1 MSISSKSENPYID
14 NNIEENSN
22 NNNNNLMSE
31 NYFSQKYK
39 DNLFK
44 ENSFNINNNNQLFQ
58 ILEPNAIL
66 DSKFYLIK
74 KIGQGSSGKIYL
86 GSKKDSLDN
95 KNDNIK
101 YFSIKLMNSEKID
114 LNGFKNEIKLLKKI
128 NHKNVLKIYAYG
140 YGTKISFNKIK
151 NKKPKEYYYIVME
164 YLIHGKLNKYIT
176 DVINNVNIG
185 FGENFGR
192 LIFSQLLDGLEAFHN
207 LNISHRNIKLNNII
221 IGENDYILKYVDFK
235 MGIENQGLLQNFPE
249 TPNYAAPELLLRQP
263 YYGKSND
270 IFSLGVTLFVLV
282 TGILPFKLALPN
294 DIFYQYIANGD
305 YIEFWKRKSFLN
317 LSPSFM
323 QLFNSMIAFDF
334 TQRPSISEIRQSN
347 WMKEINWELLPLLKQ
362 EFIFREANIKI
373 NEYNRSIINIKKYL
387 KNTNESNNSKI
398 NKNNKS
404 IDNTKE
410 LIKNDCNNEINKKK
424 EEQEKNINKSKGK
437 LKIQTVSRNLFI
449 HINNITRFLK
459 KEGYIRFGEKRQ
471 THEIDVTNGEIDIH
485 FKLEKSEQKYII
497 LSYYQKKGTCKS
509 FEKFKKLLVNIK
521 QILEK
526 PQ

>member
-1 MSISSKSENPYID
+1 MSIIAKIENRCID
-14 NNIEENSN
+14 ENLKEISN
-22 NNNNNLMSE
+22 DSYNP
-31 NYFSQKYK
+31 SQK
-39 DNLFK
+39 NQNVSTK
-44 ENSFNINNNNQLFQ
+44 EDSFNINNNNQLFQ
-58 ILEPNAIL
+58 ILEPKAIL

-86 GSKKDSLDN
+86 GSKKESLDN
-95 KNDNIK
+95 KNDNMK
-101 YFSIKLMNSEKID
+101 YFSIKLMNSETID
-114 LNGFKNEIKLLKKI
+114 LNAFKNEIKLLKKI
-128 NHKNVLKIYAYG
+128 NHRNVLKIYAYD
-140 YGTKISFNKIK
+140 YGPKISLDKTK
-151 NKKPKEYYYIVME
+151 NKKQKEFHYIVME
-164 YLIHGKLNKYIT
+164 YLMHGELNKYIT

-263 YYGKSND
+263 YYGKSDD

-282 TGILPFKLALPN
+282 TGIFPFKLALPN
-294 DIFYQYIANGD
+294 DIFYQYIAKGD

-323 QLFNSMIAFDF
+323 QLFNNMIAFDF

-373 NEYNRSIINIKKYL
+373 NEYNRSIINRKKYL
-387 KNTNESNNSKI
+387 KNTNESNNQKI

-509 FEKFKKLLVNIK
+509 FEGFKKLLVNIK

>member
-1 MSISSKSENPYID
+1 MSIIAKIENRCID
-14 NNIEENSN
+14 ENLKEISN
-22 NNNNNLMSE
+22 DSYNP
-31 NYFSQKYK
+31 SQK
-39 DNLFK
+39 NQNVSTK
-44 ENSFNINNNNQLFQ
+44 EDSFNINNNNQLFK
-58 ILEPNAIL
+58 ILEPKAIL

-95 KNDNIK
+95 KNDNMK
-101 YFSIKLMNSEKID
+101 YFSIKLMNAETID
-114 LNGFKNEIKLLKKI
+114 LNAFKNEIKLLKKI
-128 NHKNVLKIYAYG
+128 NHRNVLKIYAYD
-140 YGTKISFNKIK
+140 YGPKISLDKTK
-151 NKKPKEYYYIVME
+151 NKKQKEFHYIVME
-164 YLIHGKLNKYIT
+164 YLMHGELNKYIT

-192 LIFSQLLDGLEAFHN
+192 LIFSQLLDGLEVFHN

-235 MGIENQGLLQNFPE
+235 MGIENQGLLQYCPG

-410 LIKNDCNNEINKKK
+410 LIKNDCNNEIKKKK

-449 HINNITRFLK
+449 HINNITRYLK

-526 PQ
+526 PK

>member
-1 MSISSKSENPYID
+1 MSIIAKIENRCID
-14 NNIEENSN
+14 ENLKEISN
-22 NNNNNLMSE
+22 DSYNP
-31 NYFSQKYK
+31 SQK
-39 DNLFK
+39 NQNVSTK
-44 ENSFNINNNNQLFQ
+44 EDSFNINNNNQLFQ
-58 ILEPNAIL
+58 ILEPKAIL

-86 GSKKDSLDN
+86 GSKKESLDN
-95 KNDNIK
+95 KNDNMK
-101 YFSIKLMNSEKID
+101 YFSIKLMNAETID
-114 LNGFKNEIKLLKKI
+114 LNAFKNEIKLLKKI
-128 NHKNVLKIYAYG
+128 NHRNVLKIYAYD
-140 YGTKISFNKIK
+140 YGPKISLDKTK
-151 NKKPKEYYYIVME
+151 NKKQKEFYYIVME
-164 YLIHGKLNKYIT
+164 YLMHGELNKYIT

-192 LIFSQLLDGLEAFHN
+192 LIFSQLLDGLEVFHN

-221 IGENDYILKYVDFK
+221 IGENDYILKYVNFK

-294 DIFYQYIANGD
+294 DIFYRYIANGD

-410 LIKNDCNNEINKKK
+410 LIKNDCNNEIKKKK

-521 QILEK
+521 QILVD
-526 PQ
+526 

>member
-1 MSISSKSENPYID
+1 MSIIAKIENRCID
-14 NNIEENSN
+14 ENLKEISN
-22 NNNNNLMSE
+22 DSYNP
-31 NYFSQKYK
+31 SQK
-39 DNLFK
+39 NQNVSTK
-44 ENSFNINNNNQLFQ
+44 EDSFNINNNNQLFQ
-58 ILEPNAIL
+58 ILEPKAIL

-95 KNDNIK
+95 KNDNMK
-101 YFSIKLMNSEKID
+101 YFSIKLMNAETID
-114 LNGFKNEIKLLKKI
+114 LNAFKNEIKLLKKI
-128 NHKNVLKIYAYG
+128 NHRNVLKIYAYD
-140 YGTKISFNKIK
+140 YGPKISLDKTK
-151 NKKPKEYYYIVME
+151 NKKQKEFHYIVME
-164 YLIHGKLNKYIT
+164 YLMHGELNKYIT

-192 LIFSQLLDGLEAFHN
+192 LIFSQLLDGLEVFHN

-294 DIFYQYIANGD
+294 DIFYQYIAKGD
-305 YIEFWKRKSFLN
+305 YTEFWKRKSFLN

-323 QLFNSMIAFDF
+323 QLFNNMIAFDF

-410 LIKNDCNNEINKKK
+410 LIKNDCNNEIKKKK
-424 EEQEKNINKSKGK
+424 EEQEKKINKSKGK

>member
-1 MSISSKSENPYID
+1 MSIIAKIENRCID
-14 NNIEENSN
+14 ENLKEILNDSYN
-22 NNNNNLMSE
+22 P
-31 NYFSQKYK
+31 SQK
-39 DNLFK
+39 NQNVSTK
-44 ENSFNINNNNQLFQ
+44 EDSFNINNNNQLFQ
-58 ILEPNAIL
+58 ILEPKAIL

-86 GSKKDSLDN
+86 GSKKESLDN
-95 KNDNIK
+95 KNDIIK

-221 IGENDYILKYVDFK
+221 IGENDYILKYVNFK
-235 MGIENQGLLQNFPE
+235 MGIEYQGLLQNFPG

-263 YYGKSND
+263 YYGKSDD
-270 IFSLGVTLFVLV
+270 IFSLGVTLFVLI
-282 TGILPFKLALPN
+282 TGIFPFKLALPN
-294 DIFYQYIANGD
+294 DIFYQYIAKGD

-347 WMKEINWELLPLLKQ
+347 WMKEINWELLPFLKQ
-362 EFIFREANIKI
+362 EFIFREENIKI
-373 NEYNRSIINIKKYL
+373 NEFKSSIINEKEHLNK
-387 KNTNESNNSKI
+387 TNEPNKSKI
-398 NKNNKS
+398 NISINNISKSFKNK
-404 IDNTKE
+404 IKE
-410 LIKNDCNNEINKKK
+410 DDQKND
-424 EEQEKNINKSKGK
+424 INKSEGNI
-437 LKIQTVSRNLFI
+437 KIKSTKRNLSK
-449 HINNITRFLK
+449 HVNNIHRFLK
-459 KEGYIRFGEKRQ
+459 KEGFKKFETKLKRN
-471 THEIDVTNGEIDIH
+471 ELAVTNGEIDLL
-485 FKLEKSEQKYII
+485 FKLEKYESKYII
-497 LSYYQKKGTCKS
+497 LSYYQKKGTFRS
-509 FEKFKKLLVNIK
+509 FEKFKNLLVNIR
-521 QILEK
+521 QIIEK
-526 PQ
+526 SD

>member
-1 MSISSKSENPYID
+1 MSIIAKIENRCID
-14 NNIEENSN
+14 ENLKEISN
-22 NNNNNLMSE
+22 DSYNP
-31 NYFSQKYK
+31 SQK
-39 DNLFK
+39 NQNVSTK
-44 ENSFNINNNNQLFQ
+44 EDSFNINNNNQLFQ
-58 ILEPNAIL
+58 ILEPKAIL

-95 KNDNIK
+95 KNDNMK
-101 YFSIKLMNSEKID
+101 YFSIKLMNAETID
-114 LNGFKNEIKLLKKI
+114 LNAFKNEIKLLKKI
-128 NHKNVLKIYAYG
+128 NHRNVLKIYAYD
-140 YGTKISFNKIK
+140 YGPKISLDKTK
-151 NKKPKEYYYIVME
+151 NKKQKEFHYIVME
-164 YLIHGKLNKYIT
+164 YLMHGELNKYIT

-192 LIFSQLLDGLEAFHN
+192 LIFSQLLDGLEVFHN

-235 MGIENQGLLQNFPE
+235 MGIENQGLLQNFPG

-282 TGILPFKLALPN
+282 TGIFPFKLALPN
-294 DIFYQYIANGD
+294 DIFYQYIAKGD

-410 LIKNDCNNEINKKK
+410 LIKNDCNNEIKKKK
-424 EEQEKNINKSKGK
+424 EEQEKKINKSKGK

>member
-1 MSISSKSENPYID
+1 MSIIAKIENRCID
-14 NNIEENSN
+14 ENLKEISN
-22 NNNNNLMSE
+22 DSYNP
-31 NYFSQKYK
+31 SQK
-39 DNLFK
+39 NQNVSTK
-44 ENSFNINNNNQLFQ
+44 EDSFNINNNNQLFQ
-58 ILEPNAIL
+58 ILEPKAIL

-95 KNDNIK
+95 KNDNMK
-101 YFSIKLMNSEKID
+101 YFSIKLMNSENID
-114 LNGFKNEIKLLKKI
+114 LNAFKNEIKLLKKI
-128 NHKNVLKIYAYG
+128 NHRNVLKIYAYD
-140 YGTKISFNKIK
+140 YGPKISLDKTK
-151 NKKPKEYYYIVME
+151 NKKQKEFHYIVME
-164 YLIHGKLNKYIT
+164 YLMHGELNKYIT

-192 LIFSQLLDGLEAFHN
+192 LIFSQLLDGLEVFHN

-235 MGIENQGLLQNFPE
+235 MGIENQGLLQYCPG

-347 WMKEINWELLPLLKQ
+347 WMKEINWELLPFLKQ
-362 EFIFREANIKI
+362 EFMFREENIKI
-373 NEYNRSIINIKKYL
+373 NEFKSSIINEKEHLNK
-387 KNTNESNNSKI
+387 TNEPNKSKI
-398 NKNNKS
+398 NISINNISKSFKNK
-404 IDNTKE
+404 I
-410 LIKNDCNNEINKKK
+410 K
-424 EEQEKNINKSKGK
+424 EEEQKNNINKSEGNI
-437 LKIQTVSRNLFI
+437 KIKSTKRNLSKHVINI
-449 HINNITRFLK
+449 HRFLK
-459 KEGYIRFGEKRQ
+459 KEGFKKFETKLKRN
-471 THEIDVTNGEIDIH
+471 ELAVTNGEIDLL
-485 FKLEKSEQKYII
+485 FKLEKYESKYII
-497 LSYYQKKGTCKS
+497 LSYYQKKGTFRS
-509 FEKFKKLLVNIK
+509 FEKFKNLLVNIK
-521 QILEK
+521 QIIEK
-526 PQ
+526 SE

>member
-44 ENSFNINNNNQLFQ
+44 ENSFNTNNNNQSPQ
-58 ILEPNAIL
+58 IFEPNAVL
-66 DSKFYLIK
+66 DSKFYLFK

-86 GSKKDSLDN
+86 GYKKDSLDN

-101 YFSIKLMNSEKID
+101 YFSIKLMNSETID
-114 LNGFKNEIKLLKKI
+114 LNAFKNEIKLLKKI

-140 YGTKISFNKIK
+140 YGPKISFNKIK

-164 YLIHGKLNKYIT
+164 HLIHGKLNKYIT

-235 MGIENQGLLQNFPE
+235 MGIEYQGLLQNFPG

-263 YYGKSND
+263 YYGKSDD

-282 TGILPFKLALPN
+282 TGIFPFKLALPN

-305 YIEFWKRKSFLN
+305 YIGFWKRKSFLN

-347 WMKEINWELLPLLKQ
+347 WMKEINWELLPFLKQ
-362 EFIFREANIKI
+362 EFMFREENIKI
-373 NEYNRSIINIKKYL
+373 NEFKSSIINEKEHLNK
-387 KNTNESNNSKI
+387 TNEPNKSKI
-398 NKNNKS
+398 NISINNISKSFKNIDIVENK
-404 IDNTKE
+404 I
-410 LIKNDCNNEINKKK
+410 K
-424 EEQEKNINKSKGK
+424 EEEQKNNINKSEGNI
-437 LKIQTVSRNLFI
+437 KIKSTKRNLSK
-449 HINNITRFLK
+449 HVNNIHRFLK
-459 KEGYIRFGEKRQ
+459 KEGFKKFETKLKRN
-471 THEIDVTNGEIDIH
+471 ELAVTNGEIDIL
-485 FKLEKSEQKYII
+485 FKLEKYESKYII
-497 LSYYQKKGTCKS
+497 LSYYQKNGTFRS
-509 FEKFKKLLVNIK
+509 FEKFKNLLVNIK
-521 QILEK
+521 QIIEK
-526 PQ
+526 SE